1 MPASINR
8 LIEWYSASGVGS
20 AVISV
25 SVAEL
30 HALSLILT
38 LCLLFRLS
46 RTGLILA
53 FIFVYRWGWI
63 FCRES
68 GVIDPHTRPA
78 CAAGYIGFGIIV
90 ATLTVIAMIA
100 SNRPQGET

>member
-8 LIEWYSASGVGS
+8 LIEWYNASGAGN

-30 HALSLILT
+30 FVLFLVLT

-46 RTGLILA
+46 RTGLLLA
-53 FIFVYRWGWI
+53 YIFLYRWGWI
-63 FCRES
+63 FCRDN
-68 GVIDPHTRPA
+68 GVIDPHARPA
-78 CAAGYIGFGIIV
+78 FAAGYIGFGIIV

-100 SNRPQGET
+100 ANRSQGET